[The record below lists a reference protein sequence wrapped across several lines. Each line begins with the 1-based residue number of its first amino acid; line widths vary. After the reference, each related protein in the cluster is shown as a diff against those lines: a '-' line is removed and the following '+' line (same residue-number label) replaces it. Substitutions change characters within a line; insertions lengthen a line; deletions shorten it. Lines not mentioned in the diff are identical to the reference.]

1 MTDKMTVHVD
11 IVSAEAQI
19 FSGLAER
26 IIAEGALGEL
36 GIYPRHTPL
45 LTALKPGPIR
55 VTISDQVEEI
65 FYVSGGV
72 LEVQPHMV
80 TVLAD
85 TVVRAADLDEAAALE
100 TKERTEKIVA
110 EHRDDIDYAKATADL
125 AQALAQ
131 LQAIQKLKK
140 RIKGER

>member
-1 MTDKMTVHVD
+1 MTDKMSIHLD

-19 FSGLAER
+19 FSGLAQR

-45 LTALKPGPIR
+45 LTALKPGPIK
-55 VTISDQVEEI
+55 VTISDTIEEI
-65 FYVSGGV
+65 YYVSGGV

-85 TVVRAADLDEAAALE
+85 TVVRAADLDEAAAIE
-100 TKERTEKIVA
+100 TKERTEKAIK
-110 EHRDDIDYAKATADL
+110 EHREDIDYAQATADL

-131 LQAIQKLKK
+131 LQSIQKLKK
-140 RIKGER
+140 RLKGER